1 MDSNKIREQME
12 LDQKRAFCKQSC
24 TKIDQGLDKL
34 DPQSGKRAIWE
45 LFQNARDL
53 ARTDINGNKTAH
65 IKITLTPTEFIFAHQ
80 GQPFDHDSLTS
91 LVMQVSSRGKENDD
105 TVGQYGTG
113 FLTTHVFGRK
123 LYVTG
128 SLDMGKY
135 TPGTYADINRFI
147 IDRTYE
153 NITEF
158 VDKVAHQLLAVNE
171 FADAPQIIS
180 CREWT
185 ELCYDLSSMECASEN
200 AVTAIESSL
209 TVIPYVM
216 TVNKPISDVVIEN
229 KLTTDIYKFEK
240 RQLPDEEGLKVMSVS
255 LTHNGVRKERKIY
268 YLESADGED
277 LAILPLETPYKTKSL
292 SGIAKLFV
300 YFPLLGTENFGMD
313 AIFHSKRFIPVE
325 ERDGLHLPVSNANV
339 RAKYEQNI
347 QVLDSLTEMVHQ
359 YYREHT
365 GAITG
370 WVNISG
376 LSFDCKHHKEDVTKD
391 YFRTFKKKWSDFF
404 LRLPMVNSGDGKIS
418 INGSN
423 IRFFSQEIISD
434 ISDEKIG
441 DGYFTAIY
449 DAAVLT
455 SQLVPR
461 NEILAWSQV
470 VSSWDE
476 LHPSLIGVEEIAHKL
491 GECENVS
498 KSILYAFDSYLSQ
511 KGLSSLF
518 DTNALIPNRDG
529 IKKKKA
535 QLHDASAIP
544 EWLGCIAKELVPDK
558 IDSFADD
565 MFIGLAGMNAFTR
578 NDLRDA
584 ITSRLRTLRQD
595 WLEKGNV
602 YESSVVETLLKLS
615 FIFPSETASKIRKNT
630 IKIIEGHLGVTPNV
644 HILAPLDS
652 NERDIAELPFKHLVE
667 CMLLEI
673 SQQDKEWVTNN
684 SDYIVS
690 LHSSLSGWTEYYNRN
705 NHDGL
710 CIKYGAFPNRNGYPS
725 LVRDLEKGIDI
736 PNELLTLYQEVMGK
750 DLNDR
755 MIDDRFEAF
764 CDFVELSAKDV
775 AGEIEKRLEEN
786 GFHDSAILDIINN
799 TDKDECWERWFPH
812 IAAQKAELFL
822 NHVREDC
829 KESVFKLMKINDPQK
844 LGQLAE
850 LADEIDFDEIINKG
864 RAAMI
869 SQRNQEADFNF
880 KYDLGKYVEQMIQQQ
895 LSDSISTNGV
905 TVKVEQYGSDLSI
918 CKNGIPAYYIEVK
931 SRWGTDQS
939 VMMSPLQMRQSVE
952 EANNYALCCVD
963 MSHCKFS
970 DDDEHVYPPLEEVL
984 PFIKVLLNIGNL
996 NRDVADI
1003 ANGVNNRPVHIGGDF
1018 KCVVP
1023 QATISH
1029 GVEFNFLID
1038 DIVSKV

>member
-34 DPQSGKRAIWE
+34 DTQSGKRAIWE

-128 SLDMGKY
+128 SLDMGNY

-158 VDKVAHQLLAVNE
+158 VDKVAHQLFAVNE
-171 FADAPQIIS
+171 FADAPQVTS

-229 KLTTDIYKFEK
+229 KLTNDIYQFEK
-240 RQLPDEEGLKVMSVS
+240 IQLPDEEGLKVMSVS
-255 LTHNGVRKERKIY
+255 LTHNGVRKERKIF

-292 SGIAKLFV
+292 SRVAKLFV

-347 QVLDSLTEMVHQ
+347 QVLDSLTEMVQQ

-365 GAITG
+365 GAISD

-376 LSFDCKHHKEDVTKD
+376 LSFDCEHHKEDVTKD

-449 DAAVLT
+449 DAAALT

-461 NEILAWSQV
+461 NEILAWSKV

-476 LHPSLIGVEEIAHKL
+476 LHPSLIGIEEIAHKL

-498 KSILYAFDSYLSQ
+498 NL
-511 KGLSSLF
+511 
-518 DTNALIPNRDG
+518 
-529 IKKKKA
+529 
-535 QLHDASAIP
+535 
-544 EWLGCIAKELVPDK
+544 
-558 IDSFADD
+558 
-565 MFIGLAGMNAFTR
+565 
-578 NDLRDA
+578 
-584 ITSRLRTLRQD
+584 
-595 WLEKGNV
+595 
-602 YESSVVETLLKLS
+602 
-615 FIFPSETASKIRKNT
+615 
-630 IKIIEGHLGVTPNV
+630 
-644 HILAPLDS
+644 
-652 NERDIAELPFKHLVE
+652 
-667 CMLLEI
+667 
-673 SQQDKEWVTNN
+673 NN
-684 SDYIVS
+684 S
-690 LHSSLSGWTEYYNRN
+690 
-705 NHDGL
+705 
-710 CIKYGAFPNRNGYPS
+710 
-725 LVRDLEKGIDI
+725 
-736 PNELLTLYQEVMGK
+736 
-750 DLNDR
+750 
-755 MIDDRFEAF
+755 
-764 CDFVELSAKDV
+764 
-775 AGEIEKRLEEN
+775 
-786 GFHDSAILDIINN
+786 
-799 TDKDECWERWFPH
+799 
-812 IAAQKAELFL
+812 
-822 NHVREDC
+822 
-829 KESVFKLMKINDPQK
+829 
-844 LGQLAE
+844 
-850 LADEIDFDEIINKG
+850 
-864 RAAMI
+864 
-869 SQRNQEADFNF
+869 
-880 KYDLGKYVEQMIQQQ
+880 
-895 LSDSISTNGV
+895 
-905 TVKVEQYGSDLSI
+905 
-918 CKNGIPAYYIEVK
+918 
-931 SRWGTDQS
+931 
-939 VMMSPLQMRQSVE
+939 
-952 EANNYALCCVD
+952 
-963 MSHCKFS
+963 
-970 DDDEHVYPPLEEVL
+970 
-984 PFIKVLLNIGNL
+984 
-996 NRDVADI
+996 
-1003 ANGVNNRPVHIGGDF
+1003 
-1018 KCVVP
+1018 
-1023 QATISH
+1023 
-1029 GVEFNFLID
+1029 
-1038 DIVSKV
+1038 

>member
-1 MDSNKIREQME
+1 M
-12 LDQKRAFCKQSC
+12 
-24 TKIDQGLDKL
+24 
-34 DPQSGKRAIWE
+34 
-45 LFQNARDL
+45 
-53 ARTDINGNKTAH
+53 
-65 IKITLTPTEFIFAHQ
+65 
-80 GQPFDHDSLTS
+80 
-91 LVMQVSSRGKENDD
+91 
-105 TVGQYGTG
+105 
-113 FLTTHVFGRK
+113 
-123 LYVTG
+123 
-128 SLDMGKY
+128 
-135 TPGTYADINRFI
+135 
-147 IDRTYE
+147 
-153 NITEF
+153 
-158 VDKVAHQLLAVNE
+158 
-171 FADAPQIIS
+171 
-180 CREWT
+180 
-185 ELCYDLSSMECASEN
+185 
-200 AVTAIESSL
+200 
-209 TVIPYVM
+209 
-216 TVNKPISDVVIEN
+216 
-229 KLTTDIYKFEK
+229 
-240 RQLPDEEGLKVMSVS
+240 KVMSVS

-376 LSFDCKHHKEDVTKD
+376 LSFDCEHHKEDVTKD

-812 IAAQKAELFL
+812 ITVQKAELFL

>member
-1 MDSNKIREQME
+1 
-12 LDQKRAFCKQSC
+12 
-24 TKIDQGLDKL
+24 
-34 DPQSGKRAIWE
+34 
-45 LFQNARDL
+45 
-53 ARTDINGNKTAH
+53 
-65 IKITLTPTEFIFAHQ
+65 
-80 GQPFDHDSLTS
+80 
-91 LVMQVSSRGKENDD
+91 
-105 TVGQYGTG
+105 
-113 FLTTHVFGRK
+113 
-123 LYVTG
+123 
-128 SLDMGKY
+128 
-135 TPGTYADINRFI
+135 
-147 IDRTYE
+147 
-153 NITEF
+153 
-158 VDKVAHQLLAVNE
+158 
-171 FADAPQIIS
+171 
-180 CREWT
+180 
-185 ELCYDLSSMECASEN
+185 
-200 AVTAIESSL
+200 
-209 TVIPYVM
+209 
-216 TVNKPISDVVIEN
+216 
-229 KLTTDIYKFEK
+229 
-240 RQLPDEEGLKVMSVS
+240 MSVS

-376 LSFDCKHHKEDVTKD
+376 LSFDCEHHKEDVTKD

-690 LHSSLSGWTEYYNRN
+690 LHSSLSGWTEYYNRS

-799 TDKDECWERWFPH
+799 TDKDECWERWSPH
-812 IAAQKAELFL
+812 ITAQKAELFL

-880 KYDLGKYVEQMIQQQ
+880 KYDFGKYVEQMIQQQ

-952 EANNYALCCVD
+952 EANN
-963 MSHCKFS
+963 
-970 DDDEHVYPPLEEVL
+970 
-984 PFIKVLLNIGNL
+984 
-996 NRDVADI
+996 
-1003 ANGVNNRPVHIGGDF
+1003 
-1018 KCVVP
+1018 
-1023 QATISH
+1023 
-1029 GVEFNFLID
+1029 
-1038 DIVSKV
+1038 